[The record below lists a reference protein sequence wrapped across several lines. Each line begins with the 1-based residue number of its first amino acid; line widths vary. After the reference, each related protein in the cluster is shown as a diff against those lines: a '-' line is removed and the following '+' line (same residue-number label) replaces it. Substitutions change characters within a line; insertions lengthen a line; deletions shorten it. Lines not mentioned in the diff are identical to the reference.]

1 MVCSVRYDTALSDLS
16 ASTAG
21 RRGRSPKYGK
31 RLTMDEIV
39 DNLTNCRYRMDDYF
53 VVHLLEKMPII
64 GDRAIHA

>member
-1 MVCSVRYDTALSDLS
+1 
-16 ASTAG
+16 
-21 RRGRSPKYGK
+21 
-31 RLTMDEIV
+31 MDEIV